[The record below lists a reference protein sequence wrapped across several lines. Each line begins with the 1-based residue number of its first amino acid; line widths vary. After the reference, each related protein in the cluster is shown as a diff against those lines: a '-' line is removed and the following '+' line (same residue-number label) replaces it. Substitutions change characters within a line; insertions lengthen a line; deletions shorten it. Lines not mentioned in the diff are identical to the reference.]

1 MGGQNDVLYLYRSN
15 NRLYF
20 NEKDT
25 VEYCN
30 HCENSFAIICEIPQ
44 TVRVYTDRITEGD
57 DDVF

>member
-44 TVRVYTDRITEGD
+44 TVRVYTDRIT
-57 DDVF
+57 